1 MQEEQRGGVGRR
13 SRKERIRKKGEQE
26 QQEEERGGA
35 EGSFHPFQITKIMI
49 LINLR
54 FYPKWY
60 QMKISLR
67 YESKAGQ
74 ISFQ

>member
-1 MQEEQRGGVGRR
+1 MRR
-13 SRKERIRKKGEQE
+13 SRRKEE
-26 QQEEERGGA
+26 QEEERGGA